1 MFIAP
6 NICIEHLSWCEQTFT
21 SVFDIGIGFQG
32 EGLWLLLI
40 KHKKFA
46 FSLNLLQKKKVFK

>member
-40 KHKKFA
+40 KHKQF
-46 FSLNLLQKKKVFK
+46 